1 MCDTIRKYW
10 GAELNEQI
18 EKTRAEVTAEAK
30 EEAGMVRREEERNM
44 TLMNRFAQE
53 GRTDDIIKATQN
65 KEYKESLMAE
75 MGI

>member
-18 EKTRAEVTAEAK
+18 EKTIAEVTAEAK

>member
-10 GAELNEQI
+10 GAELKEQI

-30 EEAGMVRREEERNM
+30 EEAERVRREEERNM
-44 TLMNRFAQE
+44 TLMNRLAQE

-65 KEYKESLMAE
+65 KEYKELLMAE
-75 MGI
+75 IGI